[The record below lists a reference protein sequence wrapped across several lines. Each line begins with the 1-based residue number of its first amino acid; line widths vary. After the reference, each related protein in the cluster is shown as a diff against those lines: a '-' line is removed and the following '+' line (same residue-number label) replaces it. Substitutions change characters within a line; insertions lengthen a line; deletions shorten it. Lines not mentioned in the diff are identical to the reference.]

1 MNISDYKSRYS
12 GLTQAQIRKLASE
25 SSEFRVETE
34 MLYRKVS
41 GSPLNKNCTECW
53 VDAYA
58 VIIKSDPD
66 KVERRAA
73 RKFDLKAGALLID
86 RVKGDNSK
94 MCSMHNITDELAI
107 YHLRTNPKCI
117 KYFSRYPEN
126 WQELVSASTK
136 KPKTQTQ
143 SGGKKSES
151 KKQASKKPVSKQPEK
166 KQETEAEK
174 PAEA

>member
-12 GLTQAQIRKLASE
+12 GLTQAQIRELASE

-126 WQELVSASTK
+126 WKELVAESSKKTK
-136 KPKTQTQ
+136 PQTQ
-143 SGGKKSES
+143 SGKKSQTQSGKKSS
-151 KKQASKKPVSKQPEK
+151 PSTK
-166 KQETEAEK
+166 KQETKTEAVTEK

>member
-12 GLTQAQIRKLASE
+12 GLTQAQIRELASE

-126 WQELVSASTK
+126 WQELVAESSKKTK
-136 KPKTQTQ
+136 PQTQ
-143 SGGKKSES
+143 SGKKSQTQSGKKSS
-151 KKQASKKPVSKQPEK
+151 PSTK
-166 KQETEAEK
+166 KQETKTEAVTEK

>member
-12 GLTQAQIRKLASE
+12 GLTQAQIRELASE

-34 MLYRKVS
+34 
-41 GSPLNKNCTECW
+41 

-151 KKQASKKPVSKQPEK
+151 KKPASKKPVSKQPEK